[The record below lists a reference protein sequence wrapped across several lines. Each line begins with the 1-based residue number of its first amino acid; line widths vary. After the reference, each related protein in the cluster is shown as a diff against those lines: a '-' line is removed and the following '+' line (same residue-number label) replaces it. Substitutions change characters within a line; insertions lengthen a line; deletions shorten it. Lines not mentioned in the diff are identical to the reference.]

1 MQFWNRLFKKVDI
14 LEISKVTIV
23 PNKYKLWMMYLLF
36 SDKAYAKIKILR
48 NFYICFSVYLSML
61 F

>member
-36 SDKAYAKIKILR
+36 SDKAYAKNKILR
-48 NFYICFSVYLSML
+48 NFYIYFSVYLSML